1 MFMRKITHKCK
12 SVSRLL
18 PPIALALVLSACQTT
33 PPVEQ
38 GPQYDITAPARESST
53 FYLLQAETSTD
64 EENADWYLLAL
75 KALIEENQFAQADVL
90 VSRLA
95 KMLLTQLQLSE
106 WLLNRALLL
115 DKKGKTQAALDS
127 LNFQQ
132 DWRLPAIQYQRY
144 YQLIGNFYKKL
155 GNQPGAVFAW
165 AEASPYLSDTYDKQK
180 NWEKVWKSLIQMP
193 QPDLNALSRA
203 GNEILN
209 GWIDLVT
216 QLRRYAGHPA
226 RQQEALNEWLA
237 ANPQH
242 PANQYLPDDLATL
255 QAMEILRPERIGVL
269 LPLSDKFAAQGEAIR
284 NGFVQGLLD
293 DASGEKAPAV
303 KFYDTNATSMAD
315 IVAQMQADGIQFV
328 IGPLQK
334 DKVEAFLRDS
344 QHSLPTL
351 ALNIPKE
358 DHAEANACFFTL
370 SPEQEAQQAAIHIT
384 QNGQK
389 YPLVIA
395 PNNGFGKRVSEA
407 FSEQW
412 EALNGEPAEVEFFKN
427 RAAMQ
432 KTVQRVF
439 GLTESQA
446 RIQQMKQLTGLD
458 LEAEQRSRRD
468 VDAVYLVANAG
479 ELTLLKPFIEV
490 AINPDVQPPKLYA
503 SSRSNNRVK
512 GVGEIGELRGIEFS
526 DVPLLVEPNHPASA
540 RFHQLWPELDNG
552 MTRLYA
558 LGMDAYSLIEALPQM
573 QVLPEYRFEG
583 QSGELTLGDYCT
595 VNRTVSWAKFGDQ
608 GIVSV
613 K

>member
-1 MFMRKITHKCK
+1 MRKITHKCK

-18 PPIALALVLSACQTT
+18 SPIALALVLSACQTT

-38 GPQYDITAPARESST
+38 GPQYDITAPARETST
-53 FYLLQAETSTD
+53 FYLLQAETSTG
-64 EENADWYLLAL
+64 EQKADWYLLAL

-90 VSRLA
+90 VGRLS
-95 KMLLTQLQLSE
+95 KLPLTPLQLSE
-106 WLLNRALLL
+106 WQLNRAVLLE
-115 DKKGKTQAALDS
+115 KKGQPQAALDS
-127 LNFQQ
+127 LNF
-132 DWRLPAIQYQRY
+132 LPTWQLPVVQYQRY
-144 YQLIGNFYKKL
+144 YQLKGALYEQL

-165 AEASPYLSDTYDKQK
+165 AEASPYLTDTYDKQK
-180 NWEKVWKSLIQMP
+180 NWDKVWKSLIQMP
-193 QPDLNALSRA
+193 LPDLNALSKA
-203 GNEILN
+203 GNQTLT

-216 QLRRYAGHPA
+216 QLRPYAGHPA

-237 ANPQH
+237 ANPDH
-242 PANQYLPDDLATL
+242 PASRYLPTDLATL

-284 NGFVQGLLD
+284 NGLVQGLLD
-293 DASGEKAPAV
+293 DTSGEKAPAV
-303 KFYDTNATSMAD
+303 KFYDTNAAPMTD
-315 IVAQMQADGIQFV
+315 IVAAMQADGVQFV

-334 DKVEAFLRDS
+334 DKVESFLADS
-344 QHSLPTL
+344 HNSFPTL
-351 ALNIPKE
+351 ALNIPNE
-358 DHAEANACFFTL
+358 EHGEANACFFTL
-370 SPEQEAQQAAIHIT
+370 SPEQEAQQAAIHIA

-407 FSEQW
+407 FSKQW

-526 DVPLLVEPNHPASA
+526 DVPLLVEPNHPASE
-540 RFHQLWPELDNG
+540 RFHQLWPNLDNG

-558 LGMDAYSLIEALPQM
+558 LGM
-573 QVLPEYRFEG
+573 
-583 QSGELTLGDYCT
+583 ELTH
-595 VNRTVSWAKFGDQ
+595 
-608 GIVSV
+608 
-613 K
+613 